1 MSLRRSSPQR
11 WSQRRVAKDRATIWA
26 AWSLWAAA
34 WILIVLTVVLSVT
47 ANTVA
52 FSVAFGAVLGAFAT
66 VGAVVVARQP
76 RNAVGWVCL
85 AVGLIGSWN
94 GLAANYAEVALVVRP
109 GSLPG
114 GWRWAGRP
122 GGLETCG
129 D

>member
-1 MSLRRSSPQR
+1 MVTTAGGQGPWHHLGRL
-11 WSQRRVAKDRATIWA
+11 VALGGRLDPHRPHRGP
-26 AWSLWAAA
+26 
-34 WILIVLTVVLSVT
+34 VVP

-85 AVGLIGSWN
+85 GVGLIGSWN
-94 GLAANYAEVALVVRP
+94 GFAANYAEVALVVRP